1 MWPRSLLFPVLSSD
15 AMRILTIPSLLL
27 SLFLFT
33 GCVGSPPRQN
43 DMALYDL
50 GQVPVTVTSLVLPIA
65 ALNVTP
71 SPWVDSPALLY
82 RLNFAD
88 ELRRHA
94 YGDSRWVAPPA
105 ELFKR
110 HLQGQIVYGQ
120 AAVGVPACRLELALE
135 ELEQQFE
142 SAHKSRVVLALRA
155 VVLARHG
162 EDALARRAFRLQS
175 DAPSA
180 DARGGVQATR
190 TALQG
195 VTVALID
202 WLNELARTRPELCER
217 KK

>member
-1 MWPRSLLFPVLSSD
+1 
-15 AMRILTIPSLLL
+15 MRILTISSIFLGLLL
-27 SLFLFT
+27 S
-33 GCVGSPPRQN
+33 GCVGNPPRQS
-43 DMALYDL
+43 DVALYDL
-50 GQVPVTVTSLVLPIA
+50 GQVPAVVTPLVLPVA
-65 ALNVTP
+65 AVNVTP
-71 SPWVDSPALLY
+71 SPWVDSPAMLY

-88 ELRRHA
+88 DLRRHA
-94 YGDSRWVAPPA
+94 YVDSRWAATPA
-105 ELFKR
+105 ELFNR

-142 SAHKSRVVLALRA
+142 STHKSRVVLELRA
-155 VVLARHG
+155 SLLARHG

-175 DAPSA
+175 DAPSG